1 MQLTHP
7 AHTITVD
14 FYPEAIIADEGV
26 KRFIKCVTHSTGQK
40 SYSTITKL
48 TFADEVSSRIALGY
62 EVTDF
67 HTEKFDNYT
76 NYRPLAC

>member
-7 AHTITVD
+7 ADTITVD
-14 FYPEAIIADEGV
+14 FYPQAIIAGEGV
-26 KRFIKCVTHSTGQK
+26 KRFVKCVTFQTGQK

-48 TFADEVSSRIALGY
+48 TFADEVRSRLALGY

-67 HTEKFDNYT
+67 HTEKYDNYAQ
-76 NYRPLAC
+76 YSPLAC

>member
-14 FYPEAIIADEGV
+14 FYPQAIIVDEGV

-40 SYSTITKL
+40 SYSVITKL
-48 TFADEVSSRIALGY
+48 TFNDEVRSRIALGY
-62 EVTDF
+62 DVTDF
-67 HTEKFDNYT
+67 HTEKFNDYGV
-76 NYRPLAC
+76 YSPCFC